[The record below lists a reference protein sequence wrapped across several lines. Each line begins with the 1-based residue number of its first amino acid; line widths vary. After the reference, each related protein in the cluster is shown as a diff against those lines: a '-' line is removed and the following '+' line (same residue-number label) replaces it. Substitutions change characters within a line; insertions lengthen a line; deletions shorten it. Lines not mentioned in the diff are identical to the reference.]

1 MNICNAAYSNL
12 LNRTTTSFVIN
23 PIIENST
30 TISTSNTTVALVNR
44 NNHLPSISCIYKIK
58 TPIYITGV
66 KSPIY
71 NTKSSI
77 YDTLGIIAENTLVN
91 KGGDIIPSPPSP
103 PSTPY
108 INMLLSTESK
118 PFTDRI
124 NSHIEVNIRAF
135 CLDETFILFDL
146 NDSSGRYLSMLYYD
160 IRYVWLP
167 FASEI
172 YGNDDTKYNGI
183 RFFMRSRVVH
193 ELYHLNEMLF
203 TPLLLTPREIYSE
216 HGFELINLHF
226 TMSMF
231 GPSYDRWVFMQRE
244 FGLILKTEGEIIN
257 LIPLTVFM
265 PLRIST
271 PIYLYLNFYSV
282 RDIGWFNSDRDLFI
296 HYGID
301 PNLF

>member
-1 MNICNAAYSNL
+1 
-12 LNRTTTSFVIN
+12 
-23 PIIENST
+23 
-30 TISTSNTTVALVNR
+30 
-44 NNHLPSISCIYKIK
+44 
-58 TPIYITGV
+58 
-66 KSPIY
+66 
-71 NTKSSI
+71 
-77 YDTLGIIAENTLVN
+77 
-91 KGGDIIPSPPSP
+91 
-103 PSTPY
+103 
-108 INMLLSTESK
+108 
-118 PFTDRI
+118 
-124 NSHIEVNIRAF
+124 
-135 CLDETFILFDL
+135 
-146 NDSSGRYLSMLYYD
+146 
-160 IRYVWLP
+160 
-167 FASEI
+167 
-172 YGNDDTKYNGI
+172 
-183 RFFMRSRVVH
+183 MRSRVVH